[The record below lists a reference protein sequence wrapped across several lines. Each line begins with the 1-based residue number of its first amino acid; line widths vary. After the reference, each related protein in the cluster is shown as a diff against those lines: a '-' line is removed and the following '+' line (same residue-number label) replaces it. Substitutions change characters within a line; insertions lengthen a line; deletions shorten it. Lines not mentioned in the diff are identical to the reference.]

1 MKWLAIKPTARCVS
15 QLLVHAILCCSPFV
29 ASALTLQESLLAH
42 QTLGFSAAD
51 LITPDNGKYVA
62 WIQDSKLLVA
72 AAPKFEPRALVTAD
86 AQAPLIAAYASS
98 DGENLFYVRGRT
110 TPAFASYPAE
120 DSRTLWRI
128 RVTGGSP
135 QMLLRGSEVPI
146 EAPTFSPD
154 GKAFVIAD
162 GPMLYEYRLDGDPV
176 RRRPLLQNDPQHYAA
191 RRLTNLSYS
200 PDGRHLAFVS
210 WRKAGQSYVAVHTFA
225 TGAYR
230 YLEPGIFRDV
240 VPAWSSDSTQLA
252 FVRMPG
258 NWTLEHRFS
267 PQRSAAPWSLMIA
280 NVATGEVRTRWRADE
295 GSGSVFEPYGESF
308 TMIGSIE
315 KSQLLWTRGEEILF
329 PWEKTGWLSTYAIGA
344 IRGTPRPIASGDGEV
359 SLPVL
364 DRGGSNLIH
373 AATWNDHARSHLWR
387 SPISGGKSEQ
397 LTRGMGVEHSPR
409 MLANDSIAYIGNTDG
424 RMPNRRLVATNAKRP
439 IALTPQSEQQPA
451 SLWLQLRDAQVIQL
465 VAEDGVVSH
474 HLITVPS
481 GAAPAGGFPV
491 IVASKGGP
499 SSRVSPGNGV
509 NTALGQHAV
518 SRGFIFVEINY
529 RGGTGFGLDYRVPI
543 AGGASGA
550 SEVLDLRALAIYLRS
565 RPDVDAKRIGIMGGS
580 YGGHIVGLAMT
591 QLPQYFAAAAHLS
604 GVFDWV
610 LELQLDGEEGGW
622 ASAPP
627 AAIRLSERTRLQEL
641 AYLSSPPS
649 RISAWRAPTFI
660 SMGELDKQGH
670 MQAVIDLGYRLLE
683 QGTPVEFHVAP
694 EAGHLG
700 PRARPPEKVMEFF
713 NRTLGQRQ

>member
-1 MKWLAIKPTARCVS
+1 MRSKARWVVQWS
-15 QLLVHAILCCSPFV
+15 ALAILCCSPWV
-29 ASALTLQESLLAH
+29 ASALTLQESILAH
-42 QTLGFSAAD
+42 QTLGLGSSD
-51 LITPDNGKYVA
+51 LIASANGNYVA
-62 WIQDSKLLVA
+62 WMEDSKLLVA
-72 AAPKFEPRALVTAD
+72 TPPKFEPRVLITAD
-86 AQAPLIAAYASS
+86 AQTPLVAAYPSS
-98 DGENLFYVRGRT
+98 DGVSLFYVRGRT

-120 DSRTLWRI
+120 DSRTLWRVH
-128 RVTGGSP
+128 VTGESS
-135 QMLLRGSEVPI
+135 QLLLRGSEVPT
-146 EAPTFSPD
+146 EAPIFSPD
-154 GKAFVIAD
+154 GKAFVIAE
-162 GPMLYEYRLDGDPV
+162 GPMLYEYRLDTEPL
-176 RRRPLLQNDPQHYAA
+176 RRRPLLQNDPQHYSAL
-191 RRLTNLSYS
+191 RLTNLSYS
-200 PDGRHLAFVS
+200 PDGRQLAFVS
-210 WRKAGQSYVAVHTFA
+210 WRKAGHSYVGIHTLA
-225 TGAYR
+225 TGAYQ

-280 NVATGEVRTRWRADE
+280 DVVSGKVRTRWRADE
-295 GSGSVFEPYGESF
+295 GRGSVFEPYGESF
-308 TMIGSIE
+308 TMIGALE
-315 KSQLLWTRGEEILF
+315 KSQLLWTRTDEILF
-329 PWEKTGWLSTYAIGA
+329 PWEKTGWLSTYAIDATKGA
-344 IRGTPRPIASGDGEV
+344 PRSVASGDGEV
-359 SLPVL
+359 SVPVI
-364 DRGGSNLIH
+364 DASGKNLIH

-387 SPISGGKSEQ
+387 SPISGGKPEQ
-397 LTRGMGVEHSPR
+397 LTRGAGVEHSPR
-409 MLANDSIAYIGNTDG
+409 ILANGNVAYIGNTHG
-424 RMPNRRLVATNAKRP
+424 RMPNRRLVTTNAKQP
-439 IALTPQSEQQPA
+439 VVLTPQPEQQHE
-451 SLWLQLRDAQVIQL
+451 SLWSQLQDTQVVEL

-481 GAAPAGGFPV
+481 GPAPAGGFPV

-529 RGGTGFGLDYRVPI
+529 RGGTGFGLDYRVPL

-550 SEVLDLRALAIYLRS
+550 SEVLDLRALALYLRS
-565 RPDVDAKRIGIMGGS
+565 RPDVDATRIGIMGGS

-604 GVFDWV
+604 GVYDWV

-627 AAIRLSERTRLQEL
+627 DAIRLSERTRLQEL

-683 QGTPVEFHVAP
+683 QGTPVEFHIAP

-713 NRTLGQRQ
+713 SRTLGQRH